1 MSAAPGRHL
10 AAAAPAVSVRL
21 TGDPGAC
28 VRLLMLLADLPGL
41 VLPRGP
47 RGPYAC
53 DTEPGVRWYLTVRTA
68 DDLPALPGAA
78 HNRQAIRRPAAP
90 SRRHH
95 R

>member
-1 MSAAPGRHL
+1 MTAADGRHL
-10 AAAAPAVSVRL
+10 PSAASSVSVRL
-21 TGDPGAC
+21 TGDPDAC
-28 VRLLMLLADLPGL
+28 ARLLMLLVKLPCL
-41 VLPRGP
+41 TLARGP

-53 DTEPGVRWYLTVRTA
+53 DTESGVRWYLTVRAA
-68 DDLPALPGAA
+68 DNLPALPGAA